1 MASRTVYTG
10 LLADWGG
17 VMTTSVFDTFRVF
30 CEREG
35 LSPETIGQRFR
46 HDPDSREL
54 LVGLETG
61 ALPEEDFEPRFAA
74 LLEVPADG
82 LIDRLFAAGG
92 PEPLMLE
99 AVRRARTAG
108 VRTGLISNSWGTRRY
123 DRPLLAELFDGI
135 VRSGEEAMRKPTPE
149 IYRLGAE
156 RIGLP
161 PEQCV
166 FVDDLPFNLEPAR
179 ELGMATVH
187 HRHAEETVSELEAL
201 LGVPLR

>member
-1 MASRTVYTG
+1 MASSAGYSG

-82 LIDRLFAAGG
+82 LIDRLFAAGR

-99 AVRRARTAG
+99 AVRRARRAG

-135 VRSGEEAMRKPTPE
+135 VLSGEEGMRKPTPE

-156 RIGLP
+156 RIGLR

-166 FVDDLPFNLEPAR
+166 FVDDLAFNLEPAR

-187 HRHAEETVSELEAL
+187 HRHAEDTVSELEAL